1 MIKKKILQFFIS
13 IIMLVSLIAS
23 IVLKPEHLMAD
34 DRNAV
39 EIDKIIPKS
48 FGNWISSDAVEN
60 QIVNP
65 VQEAT
70 IKKIYAQTLSRVYK
84 SNDQVIMLTIAYGK
98 NQSDSTEVHRP
109 DVCYP
114 AQGFR
119 VYAKRSDVLVTRYG
133 KLKFERLMANNIQRL
148 EPVTYWT
155 VIGNK
160 IVSGG
165 LQTKLTKIEYGLKNK
180 IPDGLLFRVSSVID
194 SESRKEKAYQLQDQ
208 FLIDLLS
215 SMKKADRNWIM
226 GFDIEH

>member
-1 MIKKKILQFFIS
+1 MIKKKLLQLVIS
-13 IIMLVSLIAS
+13 IIMLVALIAS
-23 IVLKPEHLMAD
+23 IVLKPAHLMAD

-48 FGNWISSDAVEN
+48 FGNWTSSDAVEN

-119 VYAKRSDVLVTRYG
+119 VYDKRSDILETRFG
-133 KLKFERLMANNIQRL
+133 NLKFERLMANNNQRL

-165 LQTKLTKIEYGLKNK
+165 FQTKLTKIEYGLKNQ

-208 FLIDLLS
+208 FLIGLLS
-215 SMKKADRNWIM
+215 SMNKADRDWIV
-226 GFDIEH
+226 GFDIEN